1 MTPALGIVWYV
12 LLGVLIAGYA
22 LLDGFDLG
30 VGILYPFIA
39 KTETERNVL
48 RTSIGPVWD
57 GNEVWLLTAGGALF
71 AAFPAVYATVF
82 SGFYLAMMLVLFCLI
97 FRAVSL
103 EYGAKSLTGKPG
115 FRGWDLAF
123 FLGSLVAALLLG
135 VALGN
140 IVRGIPIG
148 LDGEFSGNFFDL
160 LNPLALVIG
169 LTGLAMI
176 IVHGAS
182 WAAIKT
188 EGAVRARAAAAR
200 SWAHWVFVLLLAVA
214 TVCTA
219 LIVPEQAKAV
229 VGNPIGIIAL
239 VVLVLGVAV
248 ARYAMMRRSDGLAFV
263 GSAVGILGLVG
274 ITAVGNYPAL
284 VPAIGTP
291 ERSLTIANSAS
302 SHLTLLVMLI
312 IACIGVP
319 IVLAYT
325 LLVYKSFWGRVK
337 ASEVPAA
344 EKGPEAP
351 AAEVAAVE

>member
-1 MTPALGIVWYV
+1 MTPALGIVWYI
-12 LLGVLIAGYA
+12 LIGVLIVGYA

-39 KTETERNVL
+39 KTEAERTTL
-48 RTSIGPVWD
+48 RHSIGPVWD

-103 EYGAKSLTGKPG
+103 DYSEKEKGGKTG

-123 FLGSLVAALLLG
+123 FLGSTVAALLLG

-140 IVRGIPIG
+140 VVRGIPIG
-148 LDGEFSGNFFDL
+148 LDGEFAGGFFDL

-176 IVHGAS
+176 IVHGAC
-182 WAAIKT
+182 WTVVKT
-188 EGAVRARAAAAR
+188 AGALSSRAAAVR
-200 SWAHWVFVLLLAVA
+200 SWAHWVFVLLVAVA
-214 TVCTA
+214 TICAA

-229 VGNPIGIIAL
+229 VGNPVGIVAL
-239 VVLVLGVAV
+239 VVLVLGIVL
-248 ARYAMMRRSDGLAFV
+248 ARFAMMRKKDGLALV
-263 GSAVGILGLVG
+263 GSAFGILGLVA
-274 ITAVGNYPAL
+274 IAAVGNYPAV
-284 VPAIGTP
+284 VPALGTP

-325 LLVYKSFWGRVK
+325 ALVYRSFWGKVK
-337 ASEVPAA
+337 SA
-344 EKGPEAP
+344 G
-351 AAEVAAVE
+351 

>member
-12 LLGVLIAGYA
+12 LIGVLIAGYA

-30 VGILYPFIA
+30 VGALYPFIA
-39 KTETERNVL
+39 KSDTERRTL
-48 RTSIGPVWD
+48 RHSIGPVWD
-57 GNEVWLLTAGGALF
+57 GNEVWLLTVGGALF

-103 EYGAKSLTGKPG
+103 DYSEKEKGGKAG

-123 FLGSLVAALLLG
+123 FLGSTLAALLLA

-140 IVRGIPIG
+140 VVRGIPIG
-148 LDGEFSGNFFDL
+148 PDGEFAGSFFDL

-176 IVHGAS
+176 VVHGAS
-182 WAAIKT
+182 WAAVKT
-188 EGAVRARAAAAR
+188 EGALQARAAAAR
-200 SWAHWVFVLLLAVA
+200 SWAHWVFVLLVAVA
-214 TVCTA
+214 TVCVA

-229 VGNPIGIIAL
+229 IGNPVGIVAV
-239 VVLVLGVAV
+239 VVLVLGLVV
-248 ARYAMMRRSDGLAFV
+248 ARYAMIRKKDVLALL
-263 GSAVGILGLVG
+263 GSAFGILGLVA
-274 ITAVGNYPAL
+274 IAAVGNYPAL
-284 VPAIGTP
+284 VPALDTP

-302 SHLTLLVMLI
+302 SNLSLLVMLI

-319 IVLAYT
+319 LVLAYT
-325 LLVYKSFWGRVK
+325 AWVYRSFWGKVK
-337 ASEVPAA
+337 AA
-344 EKGPEAP
+344 E
-351 AAEVAAVE
+351 

>member
-1 MTPALGIVWYV
+1 MTPALGIVWYI
-12 LLGVLIAGYA
+12 LIGVLIAGYA

-39 KTETERNVL
+39 KTEAERTTL
-48 RTSIGPVWD
+48 RHSIGPVWD

-82 SGFYLAMMLVLFCLI
+82 SGFYLAMMLVLFSLI

-103 EYGAKSLTGKPG
+103 DYSQKEAGAKAG

-123 FLGSLVAALLLG
+123 FLGSTVAALLLG

-140 IVRGIPIG
+140 VVRGIPIG
-148 LDGEFSGNFFDL
+148 LDGEFSGGFLDL

-182 WAAIKT
+182 WTAVKT
-188 EGAVRARAAAAR
+188 AGALRSRAVAVR
-200 SWAHWVFVLLLAVA
+200 SWAHGVFVLLVAVA
-214 TVCTA
+214 TICAA

-229 VGNPIGIIAL
+229 VGNPVGIVAL
-239 VVLVLGVAV
+239 VVLVLGIIL
-248 ARYAMMRRSDGLAFV
+248 ARYAMLRQKDGLALV
-263 GSAVGILGLVG
+263 GSAFGILGLVA
-274 ITAVGNYPAL
+274 IAAVGNYPAV
-284 VPAIGTP
+284 VPAQGTP

-319 IVLAYT
+319 IVLGYT
-325 LLVYKSFWGRVK
+325 GLVYRSFWGKVK
-337 ASEVPAA
+337 AS
-344 EKGPEAP
+344 
-351 AAEVAAVE
+351 

>member
-1 MTPALGIVWYV
+1 MTPALGIVWYI
-12 LLGVLIAGYA
+12 LIGVLIAGYA

-30 VGILYPFIA
+30 VGILYPFLA
-39 KTETERNVL
+39 KNEAERTTL
-48 RTSIGPVWD
+48 RHSIGPVWD

-82 SGFYLAMMLVLFCLI
+82 SGFYLAMMLVLFALI

-103 EYGAKSLTGKPG
+103 DYSEKAAGAKQG

-123 FLGSLVAALLLG
+123 FLGSTVAALLLG

-148 LDGEFSGNFFDL
+148 LDGEFAGGFFDL

-182 WAAIKT
+182 WTSVKT
-188 EGAVRARAAAAR
+188 SGVVRDRAVAVR
-200 SWAHWVFVLLLAVA
+200 SWAHWVFVLLVAVA
-214 TVCTA
+214 TICAA

-229 VGNPIGIIAL
+229 VGNPVGIVAL
-239 VVLVLGVAV
+239 VVLVLGIAA
-248 ARYAMMRRSDGLAFV
+248 ARYGMMRKKDWLALI
-263 GSAVGILGLVG
+263 GSALGILGLVA
-274 ITAVGNYPAL
+274 IAAVGNYPAV
-284 VPAIGTP
+284 VPALNTP

-325 LLVYKSFWGRVK
+325 ALVYKSFWGKVK
-337 ASEVPAA
+337 SA
-344 EKGPEAP
+344 G
-351 AAEVAAVE
+351 

>member
-1 MTPALGIVWYV
+1 MTPALGIVWYI
-12 LLGVLIAGYA
+12 LIGVLVAGYA

-39 KTETERNVL
+39 KNDAERQTL
-48 RTSIGPVWD
+48 RHSIGPVWD

-103 EYGAKSLTGKPG
+103 EWSEKAAGAKRG

-123 FLGSLVAALLLG
+123 FLGSTVAALLLG

-140 IVRGIPIG
+140 VVRGVPVG
-148 LDGEFSGNFFDL
+148 LDGEFAGSFFDL

-176 IVHGAS
+176 VVHGAS
-182 WAAIKT
+182 WTAVKT
-188 EGAVRARAAAAR
+188 DGALRARAAAVR
-200 SWAHWVFVLLLAVA
+200 SWAHWVFVLLVAVA
-214 TVCTA
+214 TICAA

-229 VGNPIGIIAL
+229 VTNPVGIIA
-239 VVLVLGVAV
+239 VIVLVLGIVLS
-248 ARYAMMRRSDGLAFV
+248 RFAMMRKSDGLAFT
-263 GSAVGILGLVG
+263 GSAAGILGLVA
-274 ITAVGNYPAL
+274 IMAVGNYPAL
-284 VPAIGTP
+284 VPALGTP

-319 IVLAYT
+319 VVLAYT
-325 LLVYKSFWGRVK
+325 ALVYKSFWGRVK
-337 ASEVPAA
+337 TAA
-344 EKGPEAP
+344 GDAKGGGAH
-351 AAEVAAVE
+351 